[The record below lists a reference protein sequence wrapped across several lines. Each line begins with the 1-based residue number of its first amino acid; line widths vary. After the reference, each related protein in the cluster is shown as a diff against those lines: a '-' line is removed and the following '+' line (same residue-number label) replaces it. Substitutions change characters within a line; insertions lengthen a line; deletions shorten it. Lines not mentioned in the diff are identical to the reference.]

1 MPIVAGN
8 LKRLQLFRND
18 PSHKENLWK
27 IANALQSGL
36 KEKGFDL
43 GVTNSPVTPVFMKGG
58 MFEACNLIVDLR
70 ENYDIFTSMVV
81 YPVVPKGVIML
92 RLIPTAVH
100 TLEDVKY
107 TIEIFEKVQKKLQNN
122 EYDKEKITFA

>member
-1 MPIVAGN
+1 MRSQIFAKSLPMPIVAGN

-43 GVTNSPVTPVFMKGG
+43 GVTNSCYACIYERWHVRG
-58 MFEACNLIVDLR
+58 M
-70 ENYDIFTSMVV
+70 
-81 YPVVPKGVIML
+81 
-92 RLIPTAVH
+92 
-100 TLEDVKY
+100 
-107 TIEIFEKVQKKLQNN
+107 
-122 EYDKEKITFA
+122 